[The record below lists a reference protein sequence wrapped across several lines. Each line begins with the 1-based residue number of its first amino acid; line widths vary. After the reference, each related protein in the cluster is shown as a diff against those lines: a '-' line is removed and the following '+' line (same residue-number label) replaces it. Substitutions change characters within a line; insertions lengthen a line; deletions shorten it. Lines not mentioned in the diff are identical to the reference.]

1 MTFRT
6 YDGYEVGLVEI
17 DRVRITVTVS
27 KDGIPVHESDW
38 IRMDSALRAAQK
50 AIIADKEIEIDMEG
64 F

>member
-6 YDGYEVGLVEI
+6 CDGYEVALVEI
-17 DRVRITVTVS
+17 DRVRVNVKVEKNGLKI
-27 KDGIPVHESDW
+27 HESDW

-50 AIIADKEIEIDMEG
+50 AIITDKDIEIVAEG